1 MILSTIKSIAVFIIN
16 TIDEKLQTKTGRLTL
31 LIVGGI
37 IVGGAVVH
45 SYNMQ
50 KNYDSL
56 QKEKLKIELDK
67 VQLQL
72 DINNIIKNSDKECN
86 EKVKQAALF
95 QQELQYIY
103 THKVEENNRFL
114 QEQSKI
120 VKEKEKL
127 LSTQAPIINK
137 LKSLNK

>member
-1 MILSTIKSIAVFIIN
+1 MVFSTIKSIAVFIIN

-37 IVGGAVVH
+37 IVGGTVVH

-56 QKEKLKIELDK
+56 RKEKLKVELDK
-67 VQLQL
+67 IQLQL

-114 QEQSKI
+114 QEQSKVI
-120 VKEKEKL
+120 KEKEKL

>member
-1 MILSTIKSIAVFIIN
+1 
-16 TIDEKLQTKTGRLTL
+16 
-31 LIVGGI
+31 
-37 IVGGAVVH
+37 
-45 SYNMQ
+45 MQ

-56 QKEKLKIELDK
+56 RKEKLKVELDK

-114 QEQSKI
+114 QEQSKV

>member
-1 MILSTIKSIAVFIIN
+1 MIPTTLKSLLLLVIN
-16 TIDEKLQTKTGRLTL
+16 TIDEKLKTRTGRLTL
-31 LIVGGI
+31 LIIGAI
-37 IVGGAVVH
+37 IVGGASVH

-50 KNYDSL
+50 
-56 QKEKLKIELDK
+56 EKSENLEKDKSKIEAEK
-67 VQLQL
+67 IQLQIDL
-72 DINNIIKNSDKECN
+72 NTHIKNADRECN

-114 QEQSKI
+114 QEQSKV

>member
-1 MILSTIKSIAVFIIN
+1 MIPPTLKSLLLLVIN
-16 TIDEKLQTKTGRLTL
+16 TIDEKLKTGTGRLTL
-31 LIVGGI
+31 LIIGAI
-37 IVGGAVVH
+37 IVGGASVH

-50 KNYDSL
+50 
-56 QKEKLKIELDK
+56 EKSENLEKDKSKIEVEK
-67 VQLQL
+67 IQLQIEL
-72 DINNIIKNSDKECN
+72 NTYIKNADRECN
-86 EKVKQAALF
+86 EQVKEAALL

-103 THKVEENNRFL
+103 TRKVEENNRFL
-114 QEQSKI
+114 QEQSKV